1 MKRPFIAVILLVAS
15 VAAAHAFGLGR
26 LGAGFGKLGA
36 LGGAG
41 SAPSPPSFATRP
53 VATGAL
59 VAQSFVTGLATGT
72 VQGQSRYSY
81 FTGAAPVSQISL
93 CYGNWAGPG
102 EAVSSSPANI
112 TIDAGIELNAP
123 AMTQPVLWSGQP
135 TVTIAPGG
143 LVCSDPLLASAF
155 STAAFPYVA
164 FPASG
169 QFFVRTNI
177 VTTNLSQF
185 PFSYTPPTGAQAFA
199 GPAFTSQSTG
209 TGPMT
214 TPAGGAAANAMT
226 TPFAILGKFTVPNM
240 PGYCIIGDSIDAG
253 IGDTNPEFT
262 GNGYFN
268 RFAYGTDGNYL
279 FPTMNLA
286 IEGEGAAVGAYPTR
300 STLFQNCTTMVSG
313 YGTNNLAGGS
323 SVSTLMTAL
332 HSLYAQ
338 FRAAGVS
345 TVLQKLIVPRTT
357 STDGWATTT
366 NQTPIANFGVGANRD
381 IANTAMQADVGTQ
394 TNGVLNF
401 NPAVQDQTNTAVWLT
416 NGTANFTTIDGIHP
430 SPGGAALM
438 APVATTA
445 ITGVG
450 LQLPARDLSWVV
462 AGASFDFDF
471 QNGRYFGLNPAS
483 TSFANGSGLGET
495 RTSVAWGDNI
505 AGTNILKFAAQTP
518 RIYPGRGLFEEKS
531 TTNLF
536 ANPFAP
542 ATQTATVVNATQYTV
557 SIVGSG
563 SLTLSGAGTGT
574 VTFGNPV
581 TFTSSTTSLTAT
593 VSGSPLA
600 IQIETGAVAT
610 TPTTGTR
617 AVDATNIANGLLTTA
632 QATAATIVV
641 STETGPLEN
650 STDIIGG
657 GAIQLLNRGASTTQ
671 INTFN
676 GTNSIVSNFGS
687 GGFTTGP
694 NRYGVAYDGTGR
706 GISANGSVITSDA
719 NTRGTLT
726 NLWLGGTGSTTHMMD
741 GVIQRLTVWPTR
753 LTAAT
758 TPTLPAATSNGTP
771 PPTCSNKLDF
781 TQVCNSQYLF

>member
-1 MKRPFIAVILLVAS
+1 MRRRELLTGSAALGLSAS
-15 VAAAHAFGLGR
+15 AAHAFGIGH
-26 LGAGFGKLGA
+26 LGAGTGHLGS
-36 LGGAG
+36 LGRSGG
-41 SAPSPPSFATRP
+41 STPSSFPTRP
-53 VATGAL
+53 VATNAL
-59 VAQSFVTGLATGT
+59 VGQSFVSGLAAGT
-72 VQGQSRYSY
+72 VQGQSRYNF
-81 FTGAAPVSQISL
+81 FTGAAPVSEIRL
-93 CYGNWAGPG
+93 VYGNWAGPG
-102 EAVSSSPANI
+102 EAQSVSPANI
-112 TIDAGIELNAP
+112 IIDAAIELNAP
-123 AMTQPVLWSGQP
+123 AMTQPVTWGGQP

-143 LVCSDPLLASAF
+143 LAISDALPASAF
-155 STAAFPYVA
+155 STATFPYAA

-169 QFFVRTNI
+169 MIWVRTNI

-214 TPAGGAAANAMT
+214 TPAGGASVSAMT

-240 PGYCIIGDSIDAG
+240 PGFGIIGDSIDAG
-253 IGDTNPEFT
+253 IGDASNLIT
-262 GNGYFN
+262 GNGYFD

-279 FPTMNLA
+279 SPTMNLA
-286 IEGEGAAVGAYPTR
+286 IIGEGATIGAYPTR
-300 STLFQNCTTMVSG
+300 STLFQYCTTMVSG
-313 YGTNNLAGGS
+313 YGTNNLAGGNTVS
-323 SVSTLMTAL
+323 SLMTAL

-338 FRAAGVS
+338 MRAAGVS
-345 TVLQKLIVPRTT
+345 TIMQKLIIPRTT
-357 STDGWATTT
+357 STDGWATAA
-366 NQTPIANFGVGANRD
+366 NQTPIANFGIGQNRD
-381 IANTAMQADVGTQ
+381 IANTAMQADVGTLTDAIFQ
-394 TNGVLNF
+394 F
-401 NPAVQDQTNTAVWLT
+401 NAAVQDPTNTAVWLT
-416 NGTANFTTIDGIHP
+416 NGVANSTTVDGIHP
-430 SPGGAALM
+430 SPGGHALM
-438 APVATTA
+438 APIATAALTSK
-445 ITGVG
+445 G
-450 LQLPARDLSWVV
+450 LQLPTRDLSWVSV
-462 AGASFDFDF
+462 GASFDFDF
-471 QNGRYFGLNPAS
+471 KNGRYFGLNPAS
-483 TSFANGSGLGET
+483 SSFANGTGLGEA
-495 RTSVAWGDNI
+495 RTSVAWGSNI

-536 ANPFAP
+536 TNPFAP

-557 SIVGSG
+557 SIVGPG

-581 TFTSSTTSLTAT
+581 TFTSSTTSLVAT

-600 IQIETGAVAT
+600 MQIEAGAVAT
-610 TPTTGTR
+610 TPTSGTR

-632 QATAATIVV
+632 QAPAATIVV

-657 GAIQLLNRGASTTQ
+657 SAIQLLNRGASTTQ

-719 NTRGTLT
+719 NSKGTLT
-726 NLWLGGTGSTTHMMD
+726 NLWLGGTGGTTHMLD
-741 GVIQRLTVWPTR
+741 NVVQRLTVWPSR
-753 LTAAT
+753 LTAVS
-758 TPTLPAATSNGTP
+758 TPTLPAVTTP
-771 PPTCSNKLDF
+771 
-781 TQVCNSQYLF
+781 